1 MFSVFRKNLEEPA
14 SGHAFSVCHVVV
26 PAVSGTDMFLVTK
39 AVHPLAVTVTLDA
52 DGGSCPVVSIPTSAG
67 AKIGSLPTCTRSD
80 HRFVKWVDLKGREVT
95 EKSVVTSDLVV
106 LRAVYSEPVELLLSY
121 GDGVQ
126 GDNPSSV
133 KVWPG
138 FEIGSLPRPQG
149 PVDRP
154 NFVSWSTEYGEVV
167 TETTVF
173 DGSFTYLTAS
183 YSNSFY
189 EVDLSGGW
197 FRNNGSSSDP
207 NGKPCYQNSC
217 PDGYDG
223 IYTSFGNFNV
233 AGSKCVLRISVVG
246 YTEFRILIGSNSE
259 TRYDYVIAMVL
270 DEDPSGFSHSEL
282 RNGQKYD
289 SATGSYITVPIL
301 ASNKSSAHNNGSDPS
316 TYFEAEYQLDG
327 GRHDIYVV
335 YIKDTSVNY
344 GDDRGYV
351 LIPRQ

>member
-1 MFSVFRKNLEEPA
+1 MFSVFRRSIKDPV
-14 SGHAFSVCHVVV
+14 SGCTFSVFRT
-26 PAVSGTDMFLVTK
+26 AVYAVEGSDTFLAVK
-39 AVHPLAVTVTLDA
+39 SVHPLAVTVMLDA
-52 DGGSCPVVSIPTSAG
+52 DGGSCPVESISTYVG
-67 AKIGSLPTCTRSD
+67 EKVGSLPACTRSD

-154 NFVSWSTEYGEVV
+154 NFISWSTEHGEVV
-167 TETTVF
+167 TETTVY
-173 DGSFTYLTAS
+173 DGSFTSLTAS

-197 FRNNGSSSDP
+197 FKNNGSSSDP

-223 IYTSFGNFNV
+223 VYTSFGNFGV
-233 AGSKCVLRISVVG
+233 GSSTCILKISVVG
-246 YTEFRILIGSNSE
+246 YTKFRILCGSNSE
-259 TRYDYVIAMVL
+259 TNYDYAIAMVL
-270 DEDPSGFSHSEL
+270 DEDPSRFSSSEL
-282 RNGQKYD
+282 RSGQKYD
-289 SATGSYITVPIL
+289 SATGSYIIVPIL
-301 ASNKSSAHNNGSDPS
+301 ASNKSSAHNDGSNPS

-327 GRHDIYVV
+327 GSHDIYVV
-335 YIKDTSVNY
+335 YIKDGSVNY